1 MTFHCVFD
9 ISKRKNGLR
18 EVKGDQQAYA
28 SSAVELGACGGSLG
42 WTALSKWID
51 ALMSILWR
59 ILLCVFDVQRPVRLP
74 KLPSTNDMAAP
85 SMRSIASSSSLP
97 VLATHA

>member
-1 MTFHCVFD
+1 MR
-9 ISKRKNGLR
+9 S
-18 EVKGDQQAYA
+18 
-28 SSAVELGACGGSLG
+28 SLG

>member
-1 MTFHCVFD
+1 MRT
-9 ISKRKNGLR
+9 SM
-18 EVKGDQQAYA
+18 A
-28 SSAVELGACGGSLG
+28 

-51 ALMSILWR
+51 AVVSIHSR
-59 ILLCVFDVQRPVRLP
+59 ILLWGFDVQRPVRLP